1 MTIEKIREAFQY
13 IEGEEKLQ
21 DVLKQAVEIEKLAT
35 LQEISESLKAIRRCL
50 ARKS

>member
-1 MTIEKIREAFQY
+1 MTIEKIRNMFQ
-13 IEGEEKLQ
+13 ITTQENDAE
-21 DVLKQAVEIEKLAT
+21 VLKQAVEIEKLAT

>member
-13 IEGEEKLQ
+13 IEGEEK
-21 DVLKQAVEIEKLAT
+21 LKQAVEIEKLAT